1 MSITFKE
8 YLLNEDIITALA
20 PLSDLGKKSP
30 FKVADIMNLVKNA
43 KNSKMDA
50 EKAISMLE
58 QVLEYIYGV
67 SNKHETSA
75 TKSLKIIIDKIK
87 QSFVN

>member
-43 KNSKMDA
+43 KIVKWMQ
-50 EKAISMLE
+50 KKPF
-58 QVLEYIYGV
+58 QC
-67 SNKHETSA
+67 
-75 TKSLKIIIDKIK
+75 
-87 QSFVN
+87 

>member
-30 FKVADIMNLVKNA
+30 FKVADIMNVVKNA
-43 KNSKMDA
+43 KNSKEDA

-58 QVLEYIYGV
+58 RVLEYIYGL
-67 SNKHETSA
+67 SKNHETSA
-75 TKSLKIIIDKIK
+75 TKSLKSIIAKIK
-87 QSFVN
+87 QSFAR

>member
-30 FKVADIMNLVKNA
+30 FKVADIMNVVKNA
-43 KNSKMDA
+43 KNSKEDA
-50 EKAISMLE
+50 DKAISLLE
-58 QVLEYIYGV
+58 QVLDYIYGL

-75 TKSLKIIIDKIK
+75 TNSIKAIIAKIK
-87 QSFVN
+87 QSFAR

>member
-43 KNSKMDA
+43 KNSKIDA
-50 EKAISMLE
+50 
-58 QVLEYIYGV
+58 
-67 SNKHETSA
+67 
-75 TKSLKIIIDKIK
+75 
-87 QSFVN
+87 